1 MRYLEK
7 QWDRCRDILLSS
19 SKSNVFLRIN
29 RRSEMLWV
37 SDALRFCTDPQGLLS
52 TLRTAGFDCTAEKN
66 LLYINPDYQALSKA
80 ASGLSLIMPMDTA
93 PSAMLH
99 LFRAMQ
105 ACPTTQSITNIP
117 LLNDILRY
125 CSRPQHMPYLR
136 RVRTAVTVAKKK
148 KEPVPL
154 LALRLF
160 AEDLRL
166 HQSDPSAAQDA
177 SRLLY

>member
-1 MRYLEK
+1 MRYLEE
-7 QWDRCRDILLSS
+7 QWDRCRDILLSG

-29 RRSEMLWV
+29 HRSEMLWV
-37 SDALRFCTDPQGLLS
+37 SDALRFCTDPQALLS
-52 TLRTAGFDCTAEKN
+52 ALRTAGFDCAADKN
-66 LLYINPDYQALSKA
+66 LLYINPDYQALSKTV
-80 ASGLSLIMPMDTA
+80 SEISPIVPMNTS

-99 LFRAMQ
+99 LFRALQ

-117 LLNDILRY
+117 LLNDILR
-125 CSRPQHMPYLR
+125 CCRPQNVPYLR
-136 RVRTAVTVAKKK
+136 RIRAAVTTAKKN

-166 HQSDPSAAQDA
+166 HQGDPSSAQNT